1 MNRNRR
7 RNKETGEDAILVV
20 QEKDMRHEITWA
32 RVWQQDRRRKVGR
45 SPPSAIGKPLQI

>member
-1 MNRNRR
+1 MNRNKR

-20 QEKDMRHEITWA
+20 QGKDMRHAITWV
-32 RVWQQDRRRKVGR
+32 RVWQQNRWREVGR